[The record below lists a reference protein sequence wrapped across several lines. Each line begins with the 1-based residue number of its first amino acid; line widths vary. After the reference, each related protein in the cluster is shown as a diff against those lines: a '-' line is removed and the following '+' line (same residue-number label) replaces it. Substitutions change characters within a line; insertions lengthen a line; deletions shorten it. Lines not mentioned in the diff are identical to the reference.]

1 MLEVWQFQ
9 VEVFYEDVKQTFT
22 AQTDTTW
29 EEFLENVYNL
39 LSGPHSDVQ
48 LEFQLG
54 ETGQMSCL
62 ASEQD
67 WAIAID
73 GVCAK

>member
-9 VEVFYEDVKQTFT
+9 VEVCYEDVKQTFT

-54 ETGQMSCL
+54 ETGQMLCL